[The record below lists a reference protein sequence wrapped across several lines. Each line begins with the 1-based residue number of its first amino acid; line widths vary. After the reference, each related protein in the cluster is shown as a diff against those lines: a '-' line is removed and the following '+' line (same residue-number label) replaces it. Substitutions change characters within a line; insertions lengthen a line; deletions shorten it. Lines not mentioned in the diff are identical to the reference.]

1 MRIPEAELDV
11 LAVLWR
17 RGPLTAAEIRKNLEE
32 RRALSHASVLT
43 LIGRLQERGLV
54 SVEDEKRGKAFV
66 FRAVR
71 PGAVKGRLIRD
82 FVERVF
88 DGSRLDLVAALLD
101 SKVPTDDELDK
112 LQATLDEFRSR
123 KGRK

>member
-17 RGPLTAAEIRKNLEE
+17 KGALTTAEVRHELKD
-32 RRALSHASVLT
+32 RRTLSHASVLT

-54 SVEDEKRGKAFV
+54 SVDDEKRGKAFV

-71 PGAVKGRLIRD
+71 SRTVRSRLIHD

-88 DGSRLDLVAALLD
+88 AGSRLDLVCALLD
-101 SKVPTDDELDK
+101 SKVPSDDELDQ
-112 LQATLDEFRSR
+112 LQETLDEIRSR

>member
-11 LAVLWR
+11 LAMLWR
-17 RGPLTAAEIRKNLEE
+17 KGSLTAAEIRKSLEE
-32 RRALSHASVLT
+32 RRTLSHASVLT

-54 SVEDEKRGKAFV
+54 SIENEKRGKAFI

-71 PGAVKGRLIRD
+71 PGIVKGRLIRD

-88 DGSRLDLVAALLD
+88 DGSRLDLVSALLD
-101 SKVPTDDELDK
+101 SKVPTDDEIDK
-112 LQATLDEFRSR
+112 LQETLDELRSR